1 MADRMPIRTFL
12 GALVLAAAAQLS
24 APPAGASTLPPTGQC
39 REKSVDT
46 VPDTPWS
53 QARLDA
59 RRVWD
64 LTQGAGQ
71 TVAVVDTGVDGSVP
85 QLQGAVLRGSDVLGG
100 TGRGDTDCV
109 GHGTFVAGI
118 IAARPAPGLK
128 FTGLA
133 PAAKILPIVQTS
145 DGRDGTAAG
154 MARAIRAAVDGG
166 ATVINVSA
174 NAPAPSDPLR
184 AAVEYAAAKDVLI
197 VASAGN
203 ADPGTPQQPGAGIT
217 YPAVYDEVLAVAATD
232 REDQAA
238 TFSVAGDFVDL
249 AAPGVDILSLGVK
262 GPGYRLDAGTSFA
275 APYVAATAAL
285 VRARHPGLTAAQVKH
300 RLEATADR
308 PASRVPDPKVGWG
321 VVNPFNAVTVVVPGE
336 RDGDAAGA
344 GPGRTSADKAS
355 GQEGSA
361 PAGEAPV
368 PASPGP
374 DAAAAGSG
382 VPAGVLPVVLGGC
395 GIVVLAG
402 AGVLAARLGRR
413 RSV

>member
-1 MADRMPIRTFL
+1 MADRMRIRTFL
-12 GALVLAAAAQLS
+12 GVLALAAAAQL
-24 APPAGASTLPPTGQC
+24 AVPPAGASTLPPTGQC
-39 REKSVDT
+39 RGKSVDT
-46 VPDTPWS
+46 VPDMPWS

-59 RRVWD
+59 QRVWD

-184 AAVEYAAAKDVLI
+184 SAVEYAAAKDVLI

-285 VRARHPGLTAAQVKH
+285 VRARHPELTAAQVKH

-336 RDGDAAGA
+336 RGGDAA
-344 GPGRTSADKAS
+344 DEKS
-355 GQEGSA
+355 GQEDSA
-361 PAGEAPV
+361 SAGERPTV
-368 PASPGP
+368 PSASPGP
-374 DAAAAGSG
+374 DAAAAVPG